1 MPRRANQLGVT
12 QHGLLSGTGK
22 YLLSLLLCCPLVA
35 TATFYS
41 TGEGLLG
48 DLSKELFYQLDPSNE
63 AAFEQISANSNWTAQ
78 GEAPFHGTGQPA
90 TVWVRFDP
98 PAVSSIQHLLVHA
111 PLWERVDLYV
121 VRDGVLVDRLLAGG
135 LVPRTERSTRISM
148 LPAYSGGFTSIELVP
163 NRHTTVFVRL
173 HSQNHFLKAKALRIS
188 LWDSDRVLEG
198 ERRDRLG
205 QGLFLGV
212 MLFLVL
218 YNLGLYF
225 VAREPSYLFYVLMEV
240 GFTGGWCAIF
250 GIDFEF
256 LWPQHPEWSYSFIWI
271 STTLGGF
278 GLYQFLRHHLSTWKH
293 FPRTDRLLKWA
304 AVADL
309 LALPAVFLPVSI
321 EFLLKVLLY
330 SSPLGSALV
339 MGVLILAIRSH
350 HPLARNV
357 FLAMLSFGAGI
368 SIFAIAEIGLI
379 PQGELAAHAG
389 QIGSVLAGIVLS
401 LGMGYRMQGMR
412 EELANRQL
420 NEERTKTSHEREM
433 RELIEEQNRTLEG
446 RVTQRTVELKAA
458 QEKSN
463 SLLAN
468 ILPQA
473 IIEELSEKGLT
484 EPRRHEEV
492 SILFT
497 DFAGFTQ
504 AVSTIPARRL
514 VQELDEIFRGFD
526 DIICAHGLE
535 KIKTIGDAY
544 MAAAG
549 LPVAAEDHAI
559 RCVRSALALAQFI
572 EARNQTSA
580 MKWNLRIGVHAGAV
594 VAGVVGKIKYAYDV
608 WGDTVNIASRLE
620 SSGEVNR
627 VNISAYTYE
636 LIREHFDCQYRGK
649 VTAKGKGEI
658 DMYFVLREIPS
669 TDGDSSND

>member
-1 MPRRANQLGVT
+1 MALWVK
-12 QHGLLSGTGK
+12 HCGLISGAAK
-22 YLLSLLLCCPLVA
+22 CVLALFLCCPLA
-35 TATFYS
+35 ASAAFYL
-41 TGEGLLG
+41 TGDGLLG
-48 DLSKELFYQLDPSNE
+48 DLSKEIHYRVDQTND
-63 AAFEQISANSNWTAQ
+63 ATFEEVSASPNWIAQ
-78 GEAPFHGTGQPA
+78 DETPFHGTGDPT

-98 PAVSSIQHLLVHA
+98 PAVSSIQRLLVHA

-121 VRDGVLVDRLLAGG
+121 VRDGVLVDRFITGG
-135 LVPRTERSTRISM
+135 LVARSQRSAHISM
-148 LPAYSGGFTSIELVP
+148 MPAYLGGFADIEQVP
-163 NRHTTVFVRL
+163 SRHTTVFLRL
-173 HSQNHFLKAKALRIS
+173 HSQNQFLKATTLRVS
-188 LWDSDRVLEG
+188 LWDAERVLEA
-198 ERRDRLG
+198 ERRDRIG

-218 YNLGLYF
+218 YNLGLFF
-225 VAREPSYLFYVLMEV
+225 VTREPSYLFYVLMEV

-256 LWPQHPEWSYSFIWI
+256 LWPQHPEWSYAFIWI

-293 FPRTDRLLKWA
+293 FPRTDLLLQVA
-304 AVADL
+304 AFTDL
-309 LALPAVFLPVSI
+309 LALPAVFLPVNM
-321 EFLLKVLLY
+321 ELLLKVLLY
-330 SSPLGSALV
+330 LSPMGSALV
-339 MGVLILAIRSH
+339 MGVLFLALRSR

-357 FLAMLSFGAGI
+357 FLAMVCFGAGI
-368 SIFAIAEIGLI
+368 SIFAVAEIGLM

-401 LGMGYRMQGMR
+401 LGLGFRMQALR
-412 EELANRQL
+412 HELLNRQL
-420 NEERTKTSHEREM
+420 EEERTKTSHEREV

-446 RVTQRTVELKAA
+446 RVTQRTFELKVA

-473 IIEELSEKGLT
+473 IIDELSEKGVT

-514 VQELDEIFRGFD
+514 VQELDEIFKGFD
-526 DIICAHGLE
+526 DIINAHGLE

-549 LPVAAEDHAI
+549 LPIAAEDHAL
-559 RCVRSALALAQFI
+559 RCVRAALALAQFI
-572 EARNQTSA
+572 EVRNQTSA
-580 MKWNLRIGVHAGAV
+580 MKWNLRIGVHSGAV

-620 SSGEVNR
+620 SSGEVSR

-636 LIREHFDCQYRGK
+636 LVREHFDCQYRGK

-658 DMYFVLREIPS
+658 DMYFVLREHPS
-669 TDGDSSND
+669 TDGGPTGG